1 MKRVI
6 AVAVLTVLTVLA
18 VCNAHA
24 QSSVTLYGR
33 VASGLDFV
41 SNVATADGQSKNNYR
56 FGSNQYGISWWGLK
70 GDEDLGGGFHAVFN
84 LESMFTAGTGSLPD
98 SSLFNRYAYVG
109 LANETY
115 GSLWAGRVMSLTD
128 ETGFY
133 IDPFGE
139 QATGIANFAKGRAW
153 GSRANT
159 VTYNSP
165 KWSGFSFRLQNGF
178 GNEAGNFRG
187 GRQFSASA
195 TYSIGGFN
203 AYGVYEEIRDA
214 DGKFSS
220 LYSASREY
228 MAGATYQLSALK
240 FYTGYQQLVSSG
252 KDTVVDAT
260 NPVGATRNQ
269 QEWLGATYQVNAA
282 LAFQA
287 AWFHGN
293 VNHGGGSGNL
303 GVVGTTYNLSK
314 RTFLYATFGAM
325 FNGGSAAFPV
335 ETADQLPLPG
345 HNQQGGYFGM
355 MHYF

>member
-6 AVAVLTVLTVLA
+6 ACAALMVLG
-18 VCNAHA
+18 VCDACA
-24 QSSVTLYGR
+24 QGSVTLYGR
-33 VASGLDFV
+33 VASGFDFV

-70 GDEDLGGGFHAVFN
+70 GDEDLGGGLHAVLN
-84 LESMFTAGTGSLPD
+84 LESMFTAGTGQLPD
-98 SSLFNRYAYVG
+98 SNTPFNRYAYVG
-109 LANETY
+109 LSNENY

-128 ETGFY
+128 ETSY
-133 IDPFGE
+133 YLDPFGE

-165 KWSGFSFRLQNGF
+165 KWAGFSFRLQNGF

-195 TYSIGGFN
+195 AYSLGGFN
-203 AYGVYEEIRDA
+203 AFGVYEEIRDA
-214 DGKFSS
+214 SGKFSS

-228 MAGATYQLSALK
+228 MIGGTYQFSALK
-240 FYTGYQQLVSSG
+240 FYTGYQLLVSSG
-252 KDTVVDAT
+252 TDTITDAT
-260 NPVGATRNQ
+260 NPTGATRNL

-282 LAFQA
+282 LAFEA
-287 AWFHGN
+287 AWYHGN
-293 VNHGGGSGNL
+293 VNHSGGSGNL
-303 GVVGTTYNLSK
+303 GVIGTTYNLSK

-325 FNGGSAAFPV
+325 FNGGNASFPV
-335 ETADQLPLPG
+335 ETADSLPLPG
-345 HNQQGGYFGM
+345 HNQQGVYCGM

>member
-1 MKRVI
+1 MRRAFYFATI
-6 AVAVLTVLTVLA
+6 IGMAAGTV
-18 VCNAHA
+18 HA
-24 QSSVTLYGR
+24 QSGVTLYGR
-33 VASGLDFV
+33 VSSGLDFV
-41 SNVATADGQSKNNYR
+41 TNVATVDGRSKNNFR

-70 GDEDLGGGFHAVFN
+70 GAEDLGGGTHAVFN
-84 LESMFTAGTGSLPD
+84 LESMFTLGQGQLPD
-98 SSLFNRYAYVG
+98 TSLFNRYAYFGVT
-109 LANETY
+109 NDNY

-133 IDPFGE
+133 LDPFGE

-159 VTYNSP
+159 VTYNSS
-165 KWSGFSFRLQNGF
+165 KLAGFSFRLQNGF

-187 GRQFSASA
+187 GRQFSASV
-195 TYSIGGFN
+195 TYSLGGFN
-203 AYGVYEEIRDA
+203 GYGVYEEIRDA
-214 DGKFSS
+214 NGKFSN
-220 LYSASREY
+220 LYSRSREY
-228 MAGATYQLSALK
+228 MIGATYQLSTLK
-240 FYTGYQQLVSSG
+240 FYTGFQELVSSG
-252 KDTVVDAT
+252 QDTVADST
-260 NPVGATRNQ
+260 NPFGATRNQ

-287 AWFHGN
+287 GWFHGN

-314 RTFLYATFGAM
+314 RTLLYATFGAM
-325 FNGGSAAFPV
+325 VNGGHASFPV
-335 ETADQLPLPG
+335 ETADSLPLPG